1 MYQFR
6 LEAILS
12 YFSLL
17 PRSIGMTLEITLLS
31 LVASTLLAFPIA
43 KARMSGVWLLVL
55 LARAYVE
62 LFRNIPLLVLL
73 YVYYFGL
80 AQAGLHL
87 SNYWAAVF
95 ALITNAAAYCS
106 EILRAGYA
114 TIGRGQREAALSLGL
129 HSWHVEAFI
138 VLPQVARVII
148 PPFANHCI
156 GVLIGSSI
164 AAVIGVPDLADWM
177 LETGSEAFRYMEAFL
192 IAAIAYIVLCQAV
205 AFGMAALDRRL
216 RLGAR

>member
-6 LEAILS
+6 LEAIFS
-12 YFSLL
+12 YFRLL
-17 PRSIGMTLEITLLS
+17 PPSIGMTLELTLIA
-31 LVASTLLAFPIA
+31 LVASTLLALPIT
-43 KARMSGVWLLVL
+43 KARMSGIWPLVF

-87 SNYWAAVF
+87 SNYWASLF
-95 ALITNAAAYCS
+95 ALVTNAAAYCS
-106 EILRAGYA
+106 EILRAGY
-114 TIGRGQREAALSLGL
+114 TTVGRGQYEAGRSLGL
-129 HSWHVEAFI
+129 RGWHIEAFI

-164 AAVIGVPDLADWM
+164 AAVIGVADLADWM

-192 IAAIAYIVLCQAV
+192 VAAIVYIVLCQAL
-205 AFGMAALDRRL
+205 AFGMAMLDRRY
-216 RLGAR
+216 RLGIR